1 MNRLLI
7 QNISQIATPIGNK
20 ALHGTAMD
28 NIKIYNDAAIYCEN
42 DIIRKVGST
51 AEVLASVGSCSDIN
65 VIDASGKCVV
75 PGFTDP
81 HTHFLFG
88 GTRADE
94 FISRLEGVPYLDL
107 LRQGGGIVNTMQKT
121 RAMSCD
127 ELYDNGKKAL
137 QNMIKQGFTTIEG
150 KSGYGLDFTTEINM
164 LKTMKKLHD
173 DLPVSLKT
181 TFLGAHAVPPEYKND
196 SDGFIDFTIK
206 KVLPVIAKENLADF
220 CDIFCEQGVF
230 SIAQSEKLLL
240 AAQKLGLKSK
250 IHADEIVS
258 TGGGGLAAKINAT
271 SADHLLAVSA
281 SDINKLANSKT
292 IAVLLPLTA
301 FCMRKDFAPAR
312 KMIDKNCAIALAS
325 DFNPGSCYSYSS
337 ALILALAV
345 INMHM
350 TINEALT
357 AITLN
362 AAAAVDEAAICGS
375 IEAGK
380 KADILILEK
389 SDYRFLVYHTGINI
403 IEHVIKDGQLLF

>member
-7 QNISQIATPIGNK
+7 KNISQIATPLGNK
-20 ALHGTAMD
+20 ALHGSAMD
-28 NIKIYNDAAIYCEN
+28 NIKIYKDAAIYCEN
-42 DIIRKVGST
+42 DIIRKVGLT
-51 AEVLASVGSCSDIN
+51 HEVLASVGSCSDIN
-65 VIDASGKCVV
+65 IIDAAGKCAI

-94 FISRLEGVPYLDL
+94 FISRLEGVPYMEL
-107 LRQGGGIVNTMQKT
+107 LKRGGGIVNTMQKT
-121 RAMSCD
+121 RNMSCT
-127 ELYDNGKKAL
+127 ELYEAGKNTL
-137 QNMIKQGFTTIEG
+137 HNMIKQGFTTIEG
-150 KSGYGLDFTTEINM
+150 KSGYGLDLTTEINM
-164 LKTMKKLHD
+164 LKAMKKLQA
-173 DLPVSLKT
+173 DLPISLKS
-181 TFLGAHAVPPEYKND
+181 TFLGAHAVPPEYKNN
-196 SDGFIDFTIK
+196 SDGFIDFTIE
-206 KVLPVIAKENLADF
+206 KVLPIVAKEKLADF
-220 CDIFCEQGVF
+220 CDIFCEKNVF
-230 SIAQSEKLLL
+230 TIEQSEKLLL

-271 SADHLLAVSA
+271 SADHLLAVSS
-281 SDINKLANSKT
+281 SDINKLAASTT

-312 KMIDKNCAIALAS
+312 KMIDKGCSIALAS

-337 ALILALAV
+337 SLILALAV

-362 AAAAVDEAAICGS
+362 AAAAVDEAAVSGS

-380 KADILILEK
+380 KADILIMDK

-403 IEHVIKDGQLLF
+403 IKHVIKAGQLLF